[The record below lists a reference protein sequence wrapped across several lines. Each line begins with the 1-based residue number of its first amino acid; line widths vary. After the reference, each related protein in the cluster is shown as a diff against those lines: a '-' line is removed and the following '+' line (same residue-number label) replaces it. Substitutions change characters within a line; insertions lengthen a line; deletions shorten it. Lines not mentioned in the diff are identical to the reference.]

1 MAEFY
6 KEFIKKE
13 HITGMIFDVDGTLL
27 DSMPIWDHS
36 GERYLRT
43 LGIRAPASLG
53 KILFSMTMQ
62 QGAEYI
68 KKEYGLR
75 QPEEEIKAG
84 IIQVVAKAYQNEA
97 LPKPSALVFLQAL
110 QAADI
115 PMAVATSTDKP
126 LILAA
131 FRRLGLLPYFKAIM
145 TCSEFGSGKDR
156 PEIFHAAAE
165 RIGSAPSGTWVVEDG
180 LYAIR
185 TAKAA
190 GYRVIGVSDASS
202 RSDEPQIRRL
212 ADYFVTDFTMDTS
225 LCWRESFL

>member
-1 MAEFY
+1 MGQFY
-6 KEFIKKE
+6 KEFMKKE

-36 GERYLRT
+36 GEAYLRT
-43 LGIRAPASLG
+43 IGIHAPQTLG

-68 KKEYGLR
+68 KKEYGLC
-75 QPEEEIKAG
+75 QTEEEIQSG
-84 IIQVVAKAYQNEA
+84 IIGVVAKAYKESA
-97 LPKPSALVFLQAL
+97 PLKPSALAFLQAL

-115 PMAVATSTDKP
+115 PMAVVTSTDKP

-131 FRRLGLLPYFKAIM
+131 FERLGLLSYFTTIL

-156 PEIFHAAAE
+156 PEIFHAAAKG
-165 RIGSAPSGTWVVEDG
+165 IGSIPSGTWVVEDG
-180 LYAIR
+180 LYAVR

-202 RSDEPQIRRL
+202 KGDELQIRGL
-212 ADYFVTDFTMDTS
+212 ADYFVTGFSMDVS
-225 LCWRESFL
+225 LG